1 MKDKFLFIDFSM
13 LGYHP
18 ESCIVLDCSVAVV
31 DTKTMVSSTPYTTKS
46 AYSKIRRFKFSIADQ
61 KARGRVALSDGV
73 EFWTS
78 QPKAIIERTL
88 KPHSKDLTVDEFTKE
103 FVNYLAPYGKID
115 LWWSWNSMDDAAI
128 LWRLFCESTKE
139 GVIREHLPRH
149 KSRDM
154 STFIDSKFEF
164 NLPKLDMAPIN
175 DEEYW
180 KSIHVKADSSIDV
193 MANILRM
200 QAIMRAELDM
210 ENVDR

>member
-18 ESCIVLDCSVAVV
+18 ENCIVLDCSVAVV
-31 DTKTMVSSTPYTTKS
+31 DTKTMVSTSPYTTKS
-46 AYSKIRRFKFSIADQ
+46 AYSSIKRFKLSIADQ
-61 KARGRVALSDGV
+61 KDRGYLAASDGV
-73 EFWTS
+73 EFWKS

-88 KPHSKDLTVDEFTKE
+88 KPHSKDLTIDEFTRE
-103 FVNYLAPYGKID
+103 FVNYLLPHGRID

-128 LWRLFCESTKE
+128 LWRLFCDSKKES
-139 GVIREHLPRH
+139 VIREHLPRW

-164 NLPKLDMAPIN
+164 NLPKLDMTPIN

-180 KSIHVKADSSIDV
+180 KSIYVKADSSIDV
-193 MANILRM
+193 VANVLRM